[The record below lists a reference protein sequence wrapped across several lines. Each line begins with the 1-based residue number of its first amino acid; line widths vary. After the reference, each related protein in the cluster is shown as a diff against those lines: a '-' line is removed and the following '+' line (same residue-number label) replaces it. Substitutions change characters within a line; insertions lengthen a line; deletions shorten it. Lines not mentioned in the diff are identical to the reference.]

1 MTRRSAI
8 VKLKVGEVKTNSG
21 NFFTPSRII
30 FYGFSII
37 VFYFAVHYI
46 GKLKDIEKLMFQ
58 MEPAWLLLAV
68 LAQVFT
74 YLIYASVIKL
84 LLNDKPGTTNF
95 FLLFK
100 LSIAIMFVNQVLP
113 TGGISG
119 DGYIFNQLVK
129 RKVSRYNAFTAMVL
143 ESISYYA
150 GILILL
156 LLFYTWY
163 LNEATHNTILITYT
177 VILGFVFYILLLVLV
192 LILTNGRNISFAM
205 HKLEKFSFIKRI
217 IEKASLLSLQNEN
230 EGTFKMIGRK
240 KIEIL
245 QTIILQLFIILSDI
259 VTVWALIKGFHVD
272 MSFPIVAFGLMLSLI
287 IGALPISPGS
297 LIVYESA
304 MTYFFTRLGAPVH
317 AALIITLLY
326 RFLTFWLPIPIGL
339 LVYRNLQKVPKVLLS

>member
-1 MTRRSAI
+1 MDP
-8 VKLKVGEVKTNSG
+8 V
-21 NFFTPSRII
+21 
-30 FYGFSII
+30 
-37 VFYFAVHYI
+37 
-46 GKLKDIEKLMFQ
+46 
-58 MEPAWLLLAV
+58 WLFLAV
-68 LAQVFT
+68 LAQLFT
-74 YLIYASVIKL
+74 YLIYASIIKL
-84 LLNDKPGTTNF
+84 LVKDKPGSTNF

-100 LSIAIMFVNQVLP
+100 LSIVIMFVNQVLP

-150 GILILL
+150 AILILL
-156 LLFYTWY
+156 LIFYTWY
-163 LNEATHNTILITYT
+163 LNEAKHDTILITYT
-177 VILGFVFYILLLVLV
+177 VILGFVFYVLLFVLV
-192 LILTNGRNISFAM
+192 LIISNGRNISFAM
-205 HKLEKFSFIKRI
+205 HRLEKFSFIKRL

-230 EGTFKMIGRK
+230 EGTFKMLGRK
-240 KIEIL
+240 KRAIL
-245 QTIILQLFIILSDI
+245 QTIILQLFVIMSDI

-272 MSFPIVAFGLMLSLI
+272 MSFPLVAFGLLLSLV

-304 MTYFFTRLGAPVH
+304 MTYFFTKLGAPVH

-339 LVYRNLQKVPKVLLS
+339 LVYRNLQRNRKVQVS

>member
-1 MTRRSAI
+1 
-8 VKLKVGEVKTNSG
+8 
-21 NFFTPSRII
+21 
-30 FYGFSII
+30 
-37 VFYFAVHYI
+37 
-46 GKLKDIEKLMFQ
+46 
-58 MEPAWLLLAV
+58 V
-68 LAQVFT
+68 LAQLFT
-74 YLIYASVIKL
+74 YLIYASIIKL
-84 LLNDKPGTTNF
+84 LVKDKPGSTNF

-100 LSIAIMFVNQVLP
+100 LSIVIMFVNQVLP

-150 GILILL
+150 AILILL
-156 LLFYTWY
+156 LIFYTWY
-163 LNEATHNTILITYT
+163 LNEAKHDTILITYT
-177 VILGFVFYILLLVLV
+177 VILGFVFYVLLFVLV
-192 LILTNGRNISFAM
+192 LIISNGRNISFAM
-205 HKLEKFSFIKRI
+205 HRLEKFSFIKRL

-240 KIEIL
+240 KRAIL
-245 QTIILQLFIILSDI
+245 QTIILQLFVIMSDI

-272 MSFPIVAFGLMLSLI
+272 MSFPLVAFGLLLSLV

-304 MTYFFTRLGAPVH
+304 MTYFFTKLGAPVH

-339 LVYRNLQKVPKVLLS
+339 LVYRNLQMNRKVQVS

>member
-1 MTRRSAI
+1 M
-8 VKLKVGEVKTNSG
+8 VKVKAKAEPN

-30 FYGFSII
+30 FYGFSIV

-46 GKLKDIEKLMFQ
+46 GKLKDIEKLMMQ
-58 MEPAWLLLAV
+58 MDPVWLFLAV
-68 LAQVFT
+68 LAQLFT
-74 YLIYASVIKL
+74 YLIYASIIKL
-84 LLNDKPGTTNF
+84 LVKDKPGSTNF

-100 LSIAIMFVNQVLP
+100 LSIVIMFVNQVLP

-150 GILILL
+150 AILILL
-156 LLFYTWY
+156 LIFYTWY
-163 LNEATHNTILITYT
+163 LNEAKHDTILITYT
-177 VILGFVFYILLLVLV
+177 VILGFVFYVLLFVLV
-192 LILTNGRNISFAM
+192 LIISNGRNISFAM
-205 HKLEKFSFIKRI
+205 HRLEKFSFIKRL

-230 EGTFKMIGRK
+230 EGTFKMVGRK
-240 KIEIL
+240 KRAIL
-245 QTIILQLFIILSDI
+245 QTIILQLFVIMSDI

-272 MSFPIVAFGLMLSLI
+272 MSFPLVAFGLLLSLV

-304 MTYFFTRLGAPVH
+304 MTYFFTKLGAPVH

-339 LVYRNLQKVPKVLLS
+339 LVYRNLQRNRKVQVS

>member
-1 MTRRSAI
+1 M
-8 VKLKVGEVKTNSG
+8 VKVKTEPN

-30 FYGFSII
+30 FYVFSII
-37 VFYFAVHYI
+37 VFFFAVHYI
-46 GKLKDIEKLMFQ
+46 GKLKDIEKLMMQ

-68 LAQVFT
+68 STQILT
-74 YLIYASVIKL
+74 YLIYALIVRL
-84 LLNDKPGTTNF
+84 LVKDKPGTTD
-95 FLLFK
+95 FLLFFK

-113 TGGISG
+113 TGGVSG
-119 DGYIFNQLVK
+119 DGYIFNQLIK

-150 GILILL
+150 AILIFLL
-156 LLFYTWY
+156 IFYTWY
-163 LNEATHNTILITYT
+163 LNLTTGNTILITYT
-177 VILGFVFYILLLVLV
+177 VILGFVFYVLLFVLV
-192 LILTNGRNISFAM
+192 LIVSNGHNISFVM
-205 HKLEKFSFIKRI
+205 HKLERFGFIKRL
-217 IEKASLLSLQNEN
+217 IEKANLLSLQNEG
-230 EGTFKMIGRK
+230 EGTFKMLGRK
-240 KIEIL
+240 KKEIA
-245 QTIILQLFIILSDI
+245 QTIILQLVIILSDV

-272 MSFPIVAFGLMLSLI
+272 MPFALVAFGLLLSLV

-339 LVYRNLQKVPKVLLS
+339 LVYRNLQKKRKILSS

>member
-1 MTRRSAI
+1 MDP
-8 VKLKVGEVKTNSG
+8 V
-21 NFFTPSRII
+21 
-30 FYGFSII
+30 
-37 VFYFAVHYI
+37 
-46 GKLKDIEKLMFQ
+46 
-58 MEPAWLLLAV
+58 WLFLAV
-68 LAQVFT
+68 LAQLFT
-74 YLIYASVIKL
+74 YLIYASIIKL
-84 LLNDKPGTTNF
+84 LVKDKPGSTNF

-100 LSIAIMFVNQVLP
+100 LSIVIMFVNQVLP

-150 GILILL
+150 AILILL
-156 LLFYTWY
+156 LIFYTWY
-163 LNEATHNTILITYT
+163 LNEAKHDTILITYT
-177 VILGFVFYILLLVLV
+177 VILGFVFYVLLFVLV
-192 LILTNGRNISFAM
+192 LIISNGRNISFAM
-205 HKLEKFSFIKRI
+205 HRLEKFSFIKRL

-230 EGTFKMIGRK
+230 EGTFKMLGRK
-240 KIEIL
+240 KRAIL
-245 QTIILQLFIILSDI
+245 QTIILQLFVIMSDI

-272 MSFPIVAFGLMLSLI
+272 MSFPLVAFGLLLSLV

-304 MTYFFTRLGAPVH
+304 MTYFFTKLGAPVH

-339 LVYRNLQKVPKVLLS
+339 LVYRNLQMNRKVQVS

>member
-1 MTRRSAI
+1 M
-8 VKLKVGEVKTNSG
+8 VKVKTEPN

-30 FYGFSII
+30 FYVFSII
-37 VFYFAVHYI
+37 VFFFAVHYI
-46 GKLKDIEKLMFQ
+46 GKLKDIEKLMMQ

-68 LAQVFT
+68 STQILT
-74 YLIYASVIKL
+74 YLIYALIVRL
-84 LLNDKPGTTNF
+84 LVKDKPGTTD
-95 FLLFK
+95 FLLFFK

-113 TGGISG
+113 TGGVSG
-119 DGYIFNQLVK
+119 DGYIFNQLIK

-150 GILILL
+150 AILIFLL
-156 LLFYTWY
+156 IFYTWY
-163 LNEATHNTILITYT
+163 LNLTTGNTILITYT
-177 VILGFVFYILLLVLV
+177 VILGFVFYVLLFVLV
-192 LILTNGRNISFAM
+192 LIVSNGHNISFVM
-205 HKLEKFSFIKRI
+205 HKLERFGFIKRL
-217 IEKASLLSLQNEN
+217 IEKANLLSLQNES
-230 EGTFKMIGRK
+230 EGTFKMLGRK
-240 KIEIL
+240 KKEIA
-245 QTIILQLFIILSDI
+245 QTIILQLVIILSDV

-272 MSFPIVAFGLMLSLI
+272 MPFALVAFGLLLSLV

-339 LVYRNLQKVPKVLLS
+339 LVYRNLQKKRKILSS

>member
-1 MTRRSAI
+1 MDP
-8 VKLKVGEVKTNSG
+8 V
-21 NFFTPSRII
+21 
-30 FYGFSII
+30 
-37 VFYFAVHYI
+37 
-46 GKLKDIEKLMFQ
+46 
-58 MEPAWLLLAV
+58 WLFLAV
-68 LAQVFT
+68 LAQLFT
-74 YLIYASVIKL
+74 YLIYASIIKL
-84 LLNDKPGTTNF
+84 LVKDKPGSTNF

-100 LSIAIMFVNQVLP
+100 LSIVIMFVNQVLP

-150 GILILL
+150 AILILL
-156 LLFYTWY
+156 LIFYTWY
-163 LNEATHNTILITYT
+163 LNEAKHDTILITYT
-177 VILGFVFYILLLVLV
+177 VILGFVYYVLLFVLV
-192 LILTNGRNISFAM
+192 LIISNGRNISFAM
-205 HKLEKFSFIKRI
+205 HRLEKFSFIKRL

-240 KIEIL
+240 KRAIL
-245 QTIILQLFIILSDI
+245 QTIILQLFVIMSDI

-272 MSFPIVAFGLMLSLI
+272 MSFPLVAFGLLLSLV

-304 MTYFFTRLGAPVH
+304 MTYFFTKLGAPVH

-339 LVYRNLQKVPKVLLS
+339 LVYRNLQMNRKVQVS